1 MADAAIFV
9 GWGQIVRGRE
19 AKALGVFNETL
30 AYYTRLQQEGTI
42 ESFEP
47 VLLGAHGG
55 ELAGFILIRGE
66 RSKLDTL
73 KTTEEFTRTTFR
85 ANLIVDNLGVVDASI
100 GTTLTTGMAT
110 FAAQIAELT

>member
-9 GWGQIVRGRE
+9 GWGPVVRGRE
-19 AKALGVFNETL
+19 TKALGVFNETL
-30 AYYTRLQQEGTI
+30 NYYTRLQQEGTI

-47 VLLGAHGG
+47 VLLSAHGG

-66 RSKLDTL
+66 RARLDAL
-73 KTTEEFTRTTFR
+73 KTTEEFGRTTFR

-100 GTTLTTGMAT
+100 GASLATGMAT
-110 FAAQIAELT
+110 FAAQIAELA